1 MAGHI
6 AGVVAVAQKQCLFP
20 EVHAVPTA
28 RPNGVV
34 LSAVVDV
41 VVAVTGFLDIAG
53 VEQVEHPVILQ
64 RRAGVNAV
72 AVELFVAAKRRL
84 VVLVMDEIRRFEV
97 PPVVQP
103 RLDIKGRVLEKDM
116 VAAPKLAQPVG
127 VVHPAGWR
135 REVKLRTPFLC
146 RRSGLLQ
153 SPAGANEILVRT
165 FILRTSLLFRGRGK
179 RSLRCFLVAE
189 QPCQTKC
196 HGHGNQH
203 GNDILDGLVQVQQNR
218 KDSRHTGRRCPQM
231 KDRGH
236 QRTAGTADGAKD
248 KHLDGAQIDT
258 EDRRFC
264 NAPSCRTG
272 LPEMPASGSSCSGSS
287 GQRQGTLRPVPCWQQ
302 MPAAASMS
310 FRKVPA
316 EPHQ

>member
-1 MAGHI
+1 MRCRPAQSAQLRNGLLVHSAVSHVQFSGNGQHLRPLVFLFRIGIVAVRHAHPANENASAGLVLVGLGRIEVKTVVVLLKFRQGVVPLQCAIQQTVSALINVLVHPILRLHALRREREHLGAVQPEEIRTLPHEAERLRCGDGACQRPVQQIAGTVHQHLSHIVPPSCAQHHVSPRCVLPDLGVTHMAGHI

-103 RLDIKGRVLEKDM
+103 RLPRNWHSPLGSFI
-116 VAAPKLAQPVG
+116 QPVG
-127 VVHPAGWR
+127 GER
-135 REVKLRTPFLC
+135 
-146 RRSGLLQ
+146 
-153 SPAGANEILVRT
+153 
-165 FILRTSLLFRGRGK
+165 
-179 RSLRCFLVAE
+179 
-189 QPCQTKC
+189 
-196 HGHGNQH
+196 
-203 GNDILDGLVQVQQNR
+203 
-218 KDSRHTGRRCPQM
+218 
-231 KDRGH
+231 
-236 QRTAGTADGAKD
+236 
-248 KHLDGAQIDT
+248 
-258 EDRRFC
+258 
-264 NAPSCRTG
+264 
-272 LPEMPASGSSCSGSS
+272 
-287 GQRQGTLRPVPCWQQ
+287 
-302 MPAAASMS
+302 
-310 FRKVPA
+310 
-316 EPHQ
+316 